1 MEKIVSLFENEAQK
15 VKPSCSHTES
25 LSVLKKSTIIRLVDE
40 VNAQYGTHADGNKIA
55 KMAVCFTLHEVADVI
70 VEFPHMHKRQVIRL
84 FERLGLVNKTAKMD
98 SSAITRP
105 LLIDLVEMLEEY
117 TGMKITDDSDAPLA
131 YLDQKCDTL
140 DIEDIG
146 DFFSGR
152 KNSRIKSIIDNV
164 QNVKPLLDNKTVKKS
179 FNSRKKVKEF
189 IAGCCGIK
197 PDELD
202 ENAPISSLKPD
213 VECGGRPHYL
223 VVYWAEGRFNKLI
236 PNEFVEEKSIGE
248 LISAFAG

>member
-1 MEKIVSLFENEAQK
+1 MEKIVSLFESEAQK
-15 VKPSCSHTES
+15 LNPSCTES
-25 LSVLKKSTIIRLVDE
+25 LSVLKRSTIIRMVNE
-40 VNAQYGTHADGNKIA
+40 VNAHYGTHADGNKIA
-55 KMAVCFTLHEVADVI
+55 QMAVCFDLYEIANVI
-70 VEFPHMHKRQVIRL
+70 FEFPRMHKRQVIRL
-84 FERLGLVNKTAKMD
+84 FERQGLVNKTAKMD

-131 YLDQKCDTL
+131 YLDQKCNTL

-152 KNSRIKSIIDNV
+152 ENSRIKSIIDSV
-164 QNVKPLLDNKTVKKS
+164 KDVKPIFENKTAKKS

-189 IAGCCGIK
+189 IAACCGIK

-202 ENAPISSLKPD
+202 EDAPISSLRPD
-213 VECGGRPHYL
+213 VECGDRPHYL